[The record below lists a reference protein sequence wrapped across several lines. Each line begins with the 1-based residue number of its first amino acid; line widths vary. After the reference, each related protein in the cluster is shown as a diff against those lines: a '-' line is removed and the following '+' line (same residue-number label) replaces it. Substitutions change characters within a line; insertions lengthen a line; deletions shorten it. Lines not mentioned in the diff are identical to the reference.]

1 MDGGNGL
8 SPVCKGTLLSP
19 GHAGFWQKISEDS
32 GGILL
37 PQELRS
43 VSSVLYVLS
52 PWVAKLDYIPVCM
65 LLNPFPVFE
74 NNMLNEQFEVTTSVT
89 WTYTH
94 ICFGPS
100 FSSYFCSAV
109 YAGVDTYGGGQ
120 KGQCVFI
127 FSALAAL
134 SHCSPQFWSSLLW
147 SQLSS
152 GAGDADLLGTWKWEG
167 KVCPLAQPCH
177 RTS

>member
-32 GGILL
+32 GGIL

-65 LLNPFPVFE
+65 LLNPSPVFE

-89 WTYTH
+89 WTFTH

-120 KGQCVFI
+120 KGNVCL
-127 FSALAAL
+127 FSLPWQ
-134 SHCSPQFWSSLLW
+134 HSPTAP
-147 SQLSS
+147 LSS
-152 GAGDADLLGTWKWEG
+152 EAACFGVSWAAVLEMQT
-167 KVCPLAQPCH
+167 C
-177 RTS
+177 